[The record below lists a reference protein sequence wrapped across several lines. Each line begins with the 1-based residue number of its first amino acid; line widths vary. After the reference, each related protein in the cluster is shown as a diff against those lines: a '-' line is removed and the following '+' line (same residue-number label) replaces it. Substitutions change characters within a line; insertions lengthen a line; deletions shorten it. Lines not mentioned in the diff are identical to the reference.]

1 MHLLKTVNI
10 TDLYHYLYMLGKSL
24 VGEMSNMLGKSLVG
38 EMSCQ
43 GNVWLPTKSQTA
55 LYLKSVTEKESIR
68 CSAVP

>member
-24 VGEMSNMLGKSLVG
+24 VGEMS
-38 EMSCQ
+38 CQ
-43 GNVWLPTKSQTA
+43 GNVWLPTKSRTA